1 MPSILTLET
10 ASQNFIILFIAIVHQ
25 FNGNQIRD
33 SLLDGLE
40 KPSSASTGSEMS
52 KSDSYQDFREGTC
65 IYASIQI
72 CIMTL
77 QIHTIL
83 RHHVSYSGHASPRT
97 EKTKSI
103 NSFAFV

>member
-72 CIMTL
+72 CIIYDTANTYYITSSCL
-77 QIHTIL
+77 L
-83 RHHVSYSGHASPRT
+83 FRPRLSKDR
-97 EKTKSI
+97 EDKI
-103 NSFAFV
+103 D